1 MGNFAIKLNGIGKK
15 YLIQTSAGAAS
26 PKSLLRED
34 VERALTAPW
43 RWLGG
48 LRDGAGQAN
57 RDPVFPTQ
65 QIRAEEFWAL
75 TNVSFEVGHGEVVG
89 LIGSNGAGKSTLLKI
104 LSRVVLPTTGSAV
117 IRGRV
122 GSLLEVGAGFHPEL
136 SGHENIF
143 LNGALIGMKQQEIR
157 RKYDEIVEF
166 SGIKKFLY
174 MPVKHYSSGMY
185 VRLAFSIAVNLDTD
199 ILFLDEVLSV
209 GDAEFQERS
218 LRKIRDVLK
227 SGRTVILVS
236 HSTSAIRSFC
246 NRAILLEHGRVVHDG
261 EVEGTIKDYTD
272 TITTTQERPLGE
284 KVWSDI
290 SEAPGGMVARI
301 KAVRIVKK
309 GAICLQVSS
318 DEEFSI
324 DIEYQVL
331 VDNVKLNASITLY
344 DNTGYPLLTVNN
356 YRSACID
363 IGDYKQEYHK
373 KGRYESKCQIP
384 GFFLNSGEFS
394 IYANIIH
401 DTVPE
406 AQADHCLRFTV
417 IDGPAMHD
425 EYRGYWPYP
434 LRPRLNWG
442 NYRLE

>member
-1 MGNFAIKLNGIGKK
+1 MSDVAIKVSGLGKK
-15 YLIQTSAGAAS
+15 YMIQTAGNGL

-34 VERALTAPW
+34 VERFMTAPW
-43 RWLGG
+43 RWIGDMRRGAVQGNRHPG
-48 LRDGAGQAN
+48 LPHQ
-57 RDPVFPTQ
+57 T
-65 QIRAEEFWAL
+65 RAEEFWAL
-75 TNVSFEVGHGEVVG
+75 RDVSFEVGHGEVVG

-104 LSRVVLPTTGSAV
+104 LSRVVLPTTGQAV
-117 IRGRV
+117 IQGRV

-209 GDAEFQERS
+209 GDAEFQEKS

-227 SGRTVILVS
+227 SGRTVVMVS
-236 HSTSAIRSFC
+236 HSTTAIRSFC
-246 NRAILLEHGRVVHDG
+246 NRAILLERGRVVHDG
-261 EVEGTIKDYTD
+261 EVESTIKDYTD
-272 TITTTQERPLGE
+272 AIAIIQERPLGE
-284 KVWSDI
+284 KVWDEL
-290 SEAPGGMVARI
+290 SEAPGGAVARI
-301 KAVRIVKK
+301 RAVRIIRDGLV
-309 GAICLQVSS
+309 CPEVSS
-318 DEEFSI
+318 DEDFSI
-324 DIEYQVL
+324 EIEYQVL
-331 VDNVKLNASITLY
+331 ADNVKLNVSATLY
-344 DNTGYPLLTVNN
+344 DNTGYPLFTANN

-363 IGDYKQEYHK
+363 VSDYRQQYYI
-373 KGRYESKCQIP
+373 KGRYVSRCRIP
-384 GFFLNSGEFS
+384 GFLLNSGEFS
-394 IYANIIH
+394 IYANVIH
-401 DTVPE
+401 ETAPE
-406 AQADHCLRFTV
+406 AEADHCLRFVV

-434 LRPRLNWG
+434 IRPRLRWG
-442 NYRLE
+442 NHRLE